1 MSKIKSNPFTE
12 LNLSVN
18 QKAVFQP
25 LSHESKS
32 FGYKKSLDLLIFFVL
47 KGYDLHRIVLEY
59 LDSKVSLDDR
69 NRISEIEN
77 AFSNYHLKIDNRFD
91 RDAKHCTKSKL
102 NRLRA
107 DYAKALLENNN
118 IKLKNEGDLVD
129 SFSQMSEQIEGFVKA
144 AELLSF
150 HLSLMLRNLITAYVE
165 GDRNGY
171 EYLSKLW
178 QIDLEKDLTEELQI
192 RDKDNED
199 IHWSQVSLYTL
210 VKDTFLNNL
219 KCNNIP
225 LYLTPKYDLPST
237 QYFNSLIKKF
247 FPVEEHERLKSDEHF
262 RRERLLDYAE
272 KVVEILWL
280 NKPYFDEP
288 IYLIRTNY
296 KEPLEAK
303 EMIPLLFKNNIVS
316 ICIQDKENDDL
327 NYFENLITG
336 EKVKFE
342 KGKNY
347 IKYFIDIANIAKTKD
362 VLLVAMYEGLET
374 KIGLIKKGEQ
384 IFEQKHNGFTLF
396 CLQLKSVY
404 CTPYPNFWG
413 EKNEVESLKLSNF
426 PILKSLIPQQVT
438 ISPLRKNKNKLY
450 SIYYGCPIR
459 LEYDSLSNEAVEIM
473 CTEWLRSDYAPKEF
487 KLRFQLLRTGGN
499 FPDID
504 ILGCNYNDEQIA
516 CQVTNTKNEKLIRD
530 KVQKLESFNS
540 DKKIMFSHLETH
552 WTSQVNLNKNIM
564 EVWNDFWNDGLYAKM
579 LERLIRN

>member
-1 MSKIKSNPFTE
+1 MSITKSNPFTE
-12 LNLSVN
+12 LNLPVN

-25 LSHESKS
+25 SSHESKS
-32 FGYKKSLDLLIFFVL
+32 FDYSKSLDLLIFLVL
-47 KGYDLHRIVLEY
+47 NGYDLHKIVLEY
-59 LDSKVSLDDR
+59 LDSRVSLDDR
-69 NRISEIEN
+69 ARISEIED
-77 AFSNYHLKIDNRFD
+77 AFRNYHLKLDDRFD
-91 RDAKHCTKSKL
+91 WETKQCKISKL

-107 DYAKALLENNN
+107 DYAKVLLEKNN

-129 SFSQMSEQIEGFVKA
+129 FYSRMTEQIEGFIKT
-144 AELLSF
+144 AELASFPSSLS
-150 HLSLMLRNLITAYVE
+150 LRNLITAYVE
-165 GDRNGY
+165 GDINGY
-171 EYLSKLW
+171 DYLSKLW
-178 QIDLEKDLTEELQI
+178 QIDLEKDLTEELKNREI
-192 RDKDNED
+192 GNKE
-199 IHWSQVSLYTL
+199 IHWNQVSLYLT

-219 KCNNIP
+219 KLNHIP
-225 LYLTPKYDLPST
+225 IYLTPKYDLPST

-247 FPVEEHERLKSDEHF
+247 YPVEEHDRLKSDEHF

-272 KVVEILWL
+272 KIVDTLWL

-288 IYLIRTNY
+288 IYLIHTNY
-296 KEPLEAK
+296 HEPLGAK

-316 ICIQDKENDDL
+316 ICIQDKEYDDL
-327 NYFENLITG
+327 SYYESLLTG
-336 EKVKFE
+336 KKVKFDN
-342 KGKNY
+342 GKNY

-384 IFEQKHNGFTLF
+384 IFKQNNEGFTLF
-396 CLQLKSVY
+396 CLQLKSAY

-413 EKNEVESLKLSNF
+413 ETNEIKSLKLSSF
-426 PILKSLIPQQVT
+426 PILKSLIPQHVT
-438 ISPLRKNKNKLY
+438 ISPIHKNKNKLY
-450 SIYYGCPIR
+450 SIYYGCPIKI
-459 LEYDSLSNEAVEIM
+459 EYDSLSNEAVEVM

-516 CQVTNTKNEKLIRD
+516 CQVTNTKNEKLISD

-540 DKKIMFSHLETH
+540 DKRIMFSHLQTH
-552 WTSQVNLNKNIM
+552 WTSPVNLNKNIL
-564 EVWNDFWNDGLYAKM
+564 EVWNDFWNDSFYVKM